1 MSGSK
6 VGDDNESSGVGAG
19 VLSAEVLP
27 RGVKISPGS
36 ERLLFFF
43 DLLLPVPLL
52 LFLSLER
59 DLWLLLLLGD
69 CLFVSL
75 RGRDADSEGDRATFR
90 LESSRSSRLDL
101 DLPLSSVPFRLASLL
116 DSPFRFDERPS
127 LLLSSDFLLSNVKN
141 FDLFFSSYPDL
152 LLLERH

>member
-6 VGDDNESSGVGAG
+6 VGEDNESSGVGAG

-59 DLWLLLLLGD
+59 DLWLLLLLRV

-90 LESSRSSRLDL
+90 LEPSRSSRLDL
-101 DLPLSSVPFRLASLL
+101 DLPLSSVSFWLASLL
-116 DSPFRFDERPS
+116 DSPFLFDERPS
-127 LLLSSDFLLSNVKN
+127 LLPSSDFLLSTVKN
-141 FDLFFSSYPDL
+141 FDLFFSS
-152 LLLERH
+152 

>member
-19 VLSAEVLP
+19 VLSTEVLP

-43 DLLLPVPLL
+43 DLPLPVPLL

-59 DLWLLLLLGD
+59 DLWLLLLLRD

-75 RGRDADSEGDRATFR
+75 RGRDTDSEGDRATFR
-90 LESSRSSRLDL
+90 LELSRPSCLDL
-101 DLPLSSVPFRLASLL
+101 DLPLSPVPFRLASLL

-127 LLLSSDFLLSNVKN
+127 LLLSSDFLLSTVKN
-141 FDLFFSSYPDL
+141 FDLFLSYPDL